1 MPRIHVNGVE
11 LHYEDTGAGPESI
24 VFAHGLLMNGAMF
37 DAQVAAF
44 KDRYRCITFDFRG
57 QGRSEVAPAGYD
69 MDTLTEDAAELIR
82 GLKAGPC
89 HFVGLSMG
97 GFVGVRLAVRHPEL
111 VRSLVL
117 MDTAAGKEP
126 NRLRYHVF
134 RLLARWFG
142 PRAVSGRIMPILFG
156 RKFLTDPARAA
167 LREQW
172 QQHLLANNRTGIFRA
187 ARGVI
192 DRQGCEDHLDRIAVP
207 TLILVG
213 DDDTATPPEKSR
225 ILHDRIPG
233 SRMEIILAGGHSL
246 SVEEPEAVN
255 EALRRFLETHSSLCG
270 SDTDRIGE

>member
-1 MPRIHVNGVE
+1 MSRIRINGVE
-11 LHYEDTGAGPESI
+11 LYHEEAGSGPEAI
-24 VFAHGLLMNGAMF
+24 VFAHGLLMSGRMF
-37 DAQVAAF
+37 DAQVAAL
-44 KDRYRCITFDFRG
+44 KDRHRCITFDFRG
-57 QGRSEVAPAGYD
+57 QGQSEVAAAGYD

-82 GLKAGPC
+82 ILKAGPC

-126 NRLRYHVF
+126 HWLRYHVF
-134 RLLARWFG
+134 RLVARCFG
-142 PRAVSGRIMPILFG
+142 PRAVAGRVMPILFG
-156 RKFLTDPARAA
+156 RKFLADPVRAE

-172 QQHLLANNRTGIFRA
+172 HERFLANDRTGIFRA
-187 ARGVI
+187 AGGVI
-192 DRQGCEDHLDRIAVP
+192 NRRGCEDLLERIAVP

-225 ILHDRIPG
+225 ILHERIRG
-233 SRMEIILAGGHSL
+233 SRMEIIPAGGHSL

-255 EALRRFLETHSSLCG
+255 EALGRFFP
-270 SDTDRIGE
+270 

>member
-1 MPRIHVNGVE
+1 MPAIRINTVE
-11 LHYEDTGAGPESI
+11 LYYKETGTGPESI
-24 VFAHGLLMNGAMF
+24 VFAHGLLMSGRMF
-37 DAQVAAF
+37 DAQVVAF
-44 KDRYRCITFDFRG
+44 KDRFRCITFDFRG
-57 QGRSEVAPAGYD
+57 QGQSEVTRAGYD

-82 GLKAGPC
+82 KLKAGPC

-156 RKFLTDPARAA
+156 RKFLTDSTRAA

-172 QQHLLANNRTGIFRA
+172 QEHLLANNRTGIFRA

-192 DRQGCEDHLDRIAVP
+192 DRQGCEDLLDRIAIP

-213 DDDTATPPEKSR
+213 DDDTATPPAKSR
-225 ILHDRIPG
+225 ILHERIRG
-233 SRMEIILAGGHSL
+233 SRMEIIPAGGHSL

-255 EALRRFLETHSSLCG
+255 KALRRFFEQEG
-270 SDTDRIGE
+270 W